1 MVMEVEG
8 KRYNM
13 ESENIEESNSTGTS
27 IVIRKFTAK
36 LIGLEDSH
44 YFCYKHR

>member
-1 MVMEVEG
+1 MDVEG

-27 IVIRKFTAK
+27 IVIRMLTVK
-36 LIGLEDSH
+36 LNGFEGFALLLL
-44 YFCYKHR
+44 